1 MHLSHIQI
9 RQVISFVLRTDLI
22 SDNSVASVFQDF
34 IVLFGLNLDKLD
46 KLTDLITFVI
56 TRALESLKTEGRN
69 SKLWETISLAEV
81 IKTLEDLIEYF
92 APPGE
97 DLGNVDFY

>member
-1 MHLSHIQI
+1 MVFRI
-9 RQVISFVLRTDLI
+9 
-22 SDNSVASVFQDF
+22 SVFCSVY
-34 IVLFGLNLDKLD
+34 IWITWI
-46 KLTDLITFVI
+46 KLTFLITFVI
-56 TRALESLKTEGRN
+56 TRALESLKTEGRY